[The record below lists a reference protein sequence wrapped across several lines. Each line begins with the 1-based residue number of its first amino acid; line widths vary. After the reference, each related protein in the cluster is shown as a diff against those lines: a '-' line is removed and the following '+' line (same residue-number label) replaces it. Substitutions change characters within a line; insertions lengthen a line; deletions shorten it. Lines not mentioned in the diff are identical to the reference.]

1 MRSALADRPLESS
14 LESLS
19 TNLHRSLTAEL
30 SFESGEVICAEPSLQ
45 EDLQLAADCDVPVLV
60 SGIRRSVGER
70 VGWWIHRRSE
80 RRTAPFLVMDGRYR
94 GVPAAVIAAMRRV
107 QRGTLFMSHID
118 QLSPA
123 MQAALLE
130 FLEHRRGLGLRLIA
144 GSEGSLLQCVRNGQF
159 REDLYY
165 RLNLIHLRIE

>member
-1 MRSALADRPLESS
+1 MMTAAVLESAVETCNDDP
-14 LESLS
+14 LV
-19 TNLHRSLTAEL
+19 RSLTAVPP
-30 SFESGEVICAEPSLQ
+30 FESGEVICAEPTLQ
-45 EDLQLAADCDVPVLV
+45 QDLQLAADCDVPVLV
-60 SGIRRSVGER
+60 SGIRRSMGER
-70 VGWWIHRRSE
+70 VAWWIHRRSA

-107 QRGTLFMSHID
+107 QHGTLFMAHVD

-123 MQAALLE
+123 MQVALLE
-130 FLEHRRGLGLRLIA
+130 FLERRGGEGLRLIA
-144 GSEGSLLQCVRNGQF
+144 GSEGSVLQRVRNGQF